1 MQNKGK
7 LITIEGIDGSG
18 KSTLAKNLYQE
29 LIRQQHN
36 AILTLEPGKTFIG
49 EKIKDLL
56 NKDRP
61 QMCSKTEFLLFAA
74 NRSQHFEEL
83 VIPALQNGKIVISDR
98 MGDSSI
104 AYQGYGLNLDIK
116 MLETINIWAMN
127 NIKPDLTL
135 YIRLDEKAAL
145 SRTIKRKEALTPF
158 EKEKLAFWKR
168 VIEGYEKIFKD
179 RVDVVV
185 LDGRNTPE
193 ELTHL
198 AKNAILSTMGK

>member
-1 MQNKGK
+1 MKPKGK

-29 LIRQQHN
+29 LIQEQHE

-61 QMCSKTEFLLFAA
+61 KMCSKTEFLLFAA
-74 NRSQHFEEL
+74 NRAQHFEEL
-83 VIPALQNGKIVISDR
+83 VMPLLQNGKTVISDR
-98 MGDSSI
+98 MSDSSI

-127 NIKPDLTL
+127 NIKPDLVI
-135 YIRLDEKAAL
+135 YIRLDEKTAL
-145 SRTIKRKEALTPF
+145 SRTLKRKEALTPF
-158 EKEKLAFWKR
+158 EKEKVDFWKR
-168 VIEGYEKIFKD
+168 VIDGYEKIFKD
-179 RVDVVV
+179 RADVVI

-193 ELTHL
+193 ELTLL
-198 AKNAILSTMGK
+198 AKNAALSII